1 MAGPAAPWAALLLL
15 LLAALLAAALPD
27 EKDGFI
33 SAASALPSMRR
44 RDELLGCEA
53 VKSGGVQLKLKLG
66 RSFPFVS

>member
-1 MAGPAAPWAALLLL
+1 MHMKFTLLGIMNVFIISQ
-15 LLAALLAAALPD
+15 D

-44 RDELLGCEA
+44 RDKLLGCEA
-53 VKSGGVQLKLKLG
+53 VKSGGMQLKLKLG

>member
-1 MAGPAAPWAALLLL
+1 MHMKFNSLGIMSVFIIPQ
-15 LLAALLAAALPD
+15 D

-33 SAASALPSMRR
+33 SAASALPSLRR

-53 VKSGGVQLKLKLG
+53 VKSGGVQVILKLG